1 MFRGR
6 TFGFNVPIN
15 GNIAFNE
22 VDGVFAIDNLILSFN
37 QLYTDGIKPI
47 SQGMKIHVKIWAAT
61 IESEEGYKICEVD
74 SSNNILREIDTIYYE
89 LGDAVE
95 GNTDYFNFTIEHAAC
110 EEVAIFATHGMYLVM
125 EVELTELRKT
135 EFDTMENP
143 IDVIEHIKRHSNWQ
157 ELGYEPSEEW
167 GYSFV
172 NGGKFLPIDTAA
184 FDALRTHD
192 EYKDLKVSRQIF
204 NVSDGDTD
212 KIVQEL
218 CEAFFLVTYNTPDG
232 LETISSLITPDLT
245 PEPDIIT
252 YDKLRNNISNV
263 EEAKTQD
270 VFLNPEIKYAYDYA
284 TEEYKGHLK
293 ITNVDKATY
302 NTEYS
307 VNIGEPNG
315 ERIWDQCHKIW
326 FRVKIIEPMPE
337 KLVNQKWISD
347 YYTAVWRLEKITEW
361 MQKKRVSIV
370 VSWEIGRLWE
380 IGTYIKLNHP
390 HITGSEDLRCVIES
404 WEGNKNSDSVTCK
417 LVLVDEVMIPPLTVS
432 YFQNTTEKILE
443 KQDTPDLTNEGQLV

>member
-15 GNIAFNE
+15 GHLAQYNANGIYTPDE
-22 VDGVFAIDNLILSFN
+22 KILEMN
-37 QLYTDGIKPI
+37 QVYTDIQKPI
-47 SQGMKIHVKIWAAT
+47 LQGVKIHAKIWT
-61 IESEEGYKICEVD
+61 GTDNTESGYTLCEVD
-74 SSNNILREIDTIYYE
+74 SSSNILREIDTIYYE

-95 GNTDYFNFTIEHAAC
+95 GNIDYFNFTIENSNCVGIA
-110 EEVAIFATHGMYLVM
+110 VFATHNMNLTIN
-125 EVELTELRKT
+125 VELTELRKT

-167 GYSFV
+167 GYSLV
-172 NGGKFLPIDTAA
+172 SGKFLPIDTAA

-263 EEAKTQD
+263 EEAKIQD

-337 KLVNQKWISD
+337 NLVNQKWISD

-361 MQKKRVSIV
+361 MQKKRVSIT
-370 VSWEIGRLWE
+370 VSWDIGRLWE

-390 HITGSEDLRCVIES
+390 HITGGEDLRCVIES

-417 LVLVDEVMIPPLTVS
+417 LVLIDEVMIPPLTVS

>member
-1 MFRGR
+1 MFKGR
-6 TFGFNVPIN
+6 VWPYNTYTRNP
-15 GNIAFNE
+15 
-22 VDGVFAIDNLILSFN
+22 VDDGSASGTYSIDDRVAEIYTIDGDDITDTKMYFKYSIGEGTTGTIEIYRANL
-37 QLYTDGIKPI
+37 TGDPTGDPI
-47 SQGMKIHVKIWAAT
+47 SSFPAEEWRSFTFDSDEKGFVILCATAGEINIQWEMKKRRHIEGDLIENPVDLIEYIKRMSNWSELWDYGIW
-61 IESEEGYKICEVD
+61 GHDFV
-74 SSNNILREIDTIYYE
+74 SNPEILIDT
-89 LGDAVE
+89 D
-95 GNTDYFNFTIEHAAC
+95 
-110 EEVAIFATHGMYLVM
+110 
-125 EVELTELRKT
+125 
-135 EFDTMENP
+135 
-143 IDVIEHIKRHSNWQ
+143 
-157 ELGYEPSEEW
+157 
-167 GYSFV
+167 
-172 NGGKFLPIDTAA
+172 A
-184 FDALRTHD
+184 FDALRNHD

-218 CEAFFLVTYNTPDG
+218 CEAFFLVSYSTADG

-361 MQKKRVSIV
+361 MQKKRVSIT
-370 VSWEIGRLWE
+370 VSWDIGRLWE

-390 HITGSEDLRCVIES
+390 HITGGEDLRCVIES

-417 LVLVDEVMIPPLTVS
+417 LVLIDEVMIPPLTVS